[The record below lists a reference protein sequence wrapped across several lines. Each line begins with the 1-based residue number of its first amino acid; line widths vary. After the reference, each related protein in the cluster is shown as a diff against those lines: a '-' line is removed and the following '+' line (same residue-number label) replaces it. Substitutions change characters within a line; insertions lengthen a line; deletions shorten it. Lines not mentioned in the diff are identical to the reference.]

1 MLHAMHAGATHYARA
16 VLAVFLFGGALPY
29 RTLIVDMKR
38 LISSGV
44 RITKSSE
51 RSKAKLCV
59 SKSG

>member
-1 MLHAMHAGATHYARA
+1 MLHAMHAGARNYARA
-16 VLAVFLFGGALPY
+16 VLAVFLFGDALSY
-29 RTLIVDMKR
+29 RTLSVDMNR

-44 RITKSSE
+44 RITMSSE